1 MDGFLPTFTRRKLLP
16 PTYREA
22 TWDKPV
28 LRLGEPERVIIPL
41 QDSPGTSY
49 QVAVKEG
56 EDVTA
61 GQKIGV
67 MGEAPASLSVHASI
81 SGTVEQ
87 IAALPHPLGF
97 QAISLSIAS
106 DGKHETCECSPLK
119 TGDRAGNGRKVL
131 EGLQEMGIPLS
142 YRHLMANDSRVSCL
156 IINATEFEPYIT
168 SRHVLLKEHG
178 NEVAA
183 GLQVLMTACSVKQAV
198 IVVENTHTALVEPLK
213 RDGQGTVDIRVR
225 GVTQPY
231 PDTAN
236 WLLEDKFSPLKSNN
250 KHGSAQGLMMSVD
263 LSSLFAINNA
273 WVSGLPFT
281 EQLITIAGS
290 AVRDP
295 QNVWVKTGTP
305 LSPIITH
312 AGGDLS
318 RVGRLV
324 LGGPLM
330 GIPQHTLAVPL
341 IKKAKGLFA
350 AVAFLVDEHRES
362 RFYKQAPC
370 VKCAKCV
377 DVCPASL
384 VPNTIADFVTN
395 KLLNDAQEWGVFH
408 CLECG
413 LCEYSCPSRIPLLE
427 IMRLGKVLLK
437 GEDCLLGRNVFGALY
452 G

>member
-22 TWDKPV
+22 TWGKPAS
-28 LRLGEPERVIIPL
+28 RLGEPERVIIPL
-41 QDSPGTSY
+41 QDSPGAFY

-56 EDVTA
+56 EGVTA

-67 MGEAPASLSVHASI
+67 MGEAPACLSVHASI

-97 QAISLSIAS
+97 QAISLLIAS
-106 DGKHETCECSPLK
+106 NGKNETCGCSPLSA
-119 TGDRAGNGRKVL
+119 GDHAGNGRKVL

-142 YRHLMANDSRVSCL
+142 YRHLMANDSRLSCL
-156 IINATEFEPYIT
+156 LINATEFEPYLT
-168 SRHVLLKEHG
+168 SRHVLLQEHG
-178 NEVAA
+178 NEIAA
-183 GLQVLMTACSVKQAV
+183 GLKVLMNACSARQAV
-198 IVVENTHTALVEPLK
+198 IVVENTHTALVEPFK
-213 RDGQGTVDIRVR
+213 QAAQGAVDITVR
-225 GVTQPY
+225 GVSQPY
-231 PDTAN
+231 PDTAA
-236 WLLEDKFSPLKSNN
+236 WLLDEKFSPLKSNK
-250 KHGSAQGLMMSVD
+250 KHGSAHGLMMSVD
-263 LSSLFAINNA
+263 LSSLFAINSA
-273 WVSGLPFT
+273 WVSGLSFT

-295 QNVWVKTGTP
+295 QNVWVRTGTP
-305 LSPIITH
+305 LSHILTH

-318 RVGRLV
+318 RVGRV
-324 LGGPLM
+324 ALGGPLM
-330 GIPQHTLAVPL
+330 GIPQHTLAAPL

-395 KLLNDAQEWGVFH
+395 KLLNDAQEWGLFH

-437 GEDCLLGRNVFGALY
+437 GEDCLLGRNVLGALY